1 MSDTPVKALLC
12 DLDGTLLD
20 VDMEEFM
27 KPYFAA
33 LVPYVSPYL
42 PGVEVVKALMASTQA
57 MMASHPTLTNEEAFW
72 SDFTARVHVA
82 REAIEPVF
90 VRFYKEVFPS
100 LGRYTRQV
108 PEARVLVQA
117 AMAHGL
123 DVVVATNPIFPA
135 IAIETRLGWAGLAG
149 LPFRHVT
156 TMENSHYTK
165 PSRAYFEEILAVIGR
180 RPEECLMVGNDPQ
193 MDLPE
198 VDLGLRTFLVSA
210 VPDGAAVD
218 FHGTL
223 RDLAA
228 MLPRL
233 AAGNGNPW

>member
-1 MSDTPVKALLC
+1 MDRVPVKALLC

-20 VDMEEFM
+20 VDMEKFM
-27 KPYFAA
+27 KPYFAT

-42 PGVEVVKALMASTQA
+42 PRVDVVKAIMASTQV
-57 MMASHPTLTNEEAFW
+57 MMQAHPGLTNEEAFW
-72 SDFTARVHVA
+72 SDFTARVHVD
-82 REAIEPVF
+82 RQAIEPVF
-90 VRFYKEVFPS
+90 VRFYKEVFPD
-100 LGRYTRQV
+100 LARYTRQV

-117 AMAHGL
+117 AMEHGL

-135 IAIETRLGWAGLAG
+135 IAIETRLAWAGLG
-149 LPFRHVT
+149 GIRFRHVT

-165 PSRAYFEEILAVIGR
+165 PSRAYFEEILAVIDR
-180 RPEECLMVGNDPQ
+180 RPDECLMVGNDPE
-193 MDLPE
+193 MDLPD

-210 VPDGAAVD
+210 VPDGARVD

-223 RDLAA
+223 HDLVG

-233 AAGNGNPW
+233 AAGNG